1 MLSYFHI
8 SIICSFKSV
17 LTIFVSSVIAE
28 IDICKE
34 GEYTFSLFEAGK
46 KGENAQCIFGGLM
59 LLSIFFTSIS
69 NIGSS

>member
-1 MLSYFHI
+1 
-8 SIICSFKSV
+8 
-17 LTIFVSSVIAE
+17 VSSVIAE